1 MNEKE
6 LTNYQL
12 YALIQNHKL
21 DPSIRDLANREF
33 DSRKLTIEQIE
44 EIVERYDAQ
53 FQPDKDEGLS
63 LAYKLFLI
71 VFPAVLTIQVL
82 IAGRDLANNKRKKW
96 KDFWLFVSLGYLFW
110 TIAIILIVRLF
121 RK

>member
-33 DSRKLTIEQIE
+33 DSRKLTIEQIG
-44 EIVERYDAQ
+44 EIVNRHDAQ

-63 LAYKLFLI
+63 LSYKLFLI